1 MIRTGI
7 GFDVHKYE
15 QVEGA
20 FIILGGIKI
29 PSKYRVIAHSDGD
42 VLLHALADA
51 ILGAIAADDIGVHFP
66 PTDMKWK
73 GVDSS
78 KIVKHA
84 AKLMKEKGGSI
95 NNIDMIIL
103 AERPKIMPHKEM
115 IRKNIAEMLEI
126 NIDQVN
132 LKATTTE
139 KLGFVGR
146 EEGLAAQVI
155 CTITV

>member
-7 GFDVHKYE
+7 GFDVHKFE
-15 QVEGA
+15 QADDA
-20 FIILGGIKI
+20 FVYLGGIKV
-29 PSKYRVIAHSDGD
+29 PSKYKVIAHSDGD
-42 VLLHALADA
+42 VLLHALTDA

-66 PTDMKWK
+66 PTDIKWK
-73 GVDSS
+73 DANSTQF
-78 KIVKHA
+78 VKHA
-84 AKLMKEKGGSI
+84 VKLMKEKGGSI
-95 NNIDMIIL
+95 NNVDAIIL
-103 AERPKIMPHKEM
+103 AERPKVMPYKEE

-155 CTITV
+155 CTISI